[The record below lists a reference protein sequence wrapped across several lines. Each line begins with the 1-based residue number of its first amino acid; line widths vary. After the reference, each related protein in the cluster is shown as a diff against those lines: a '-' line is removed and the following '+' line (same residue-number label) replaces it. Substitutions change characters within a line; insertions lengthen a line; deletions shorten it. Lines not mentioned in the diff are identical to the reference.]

1 MQIKKITMKKISI
14 AVLALVFA
22 NGVFSQE
29 VETKSF
35 RFGLKA
41 APSVNWMKPDNTKL
55 FANGGSTVGFNWG
68 LVTEFALSDLFS
80 VSTGLELNYE
90 SGKINFTEPA
100 YYGITPS
107 YEFLETKK
115 NESTG
120 EYYADGFQPTSD
132 AVVELKKRKYA
143 STYVTLPLA
152 IKMKTKEI
160 GYMTYFGEFGV
171 NLAFRTKT
179 KVTDEGPITTAN
191 STQFDLTD
199 LNYDK
204 DMQPIRT
211 QLQVGFGTEYK
222 IAGSTSVFG
231 ALHYNLGFTNS
242 VKKDSKYLVDKN
254 SQVVNQNFSAHGIRL
269 TIGVLF

>member
-1 MQIKKITMKKISI
+1 MKKISI
-14 AVLALVFA
+14 SILALIFA

-35 RFGLKA
+35 RFGLKV
-41 APSVNWMKPDNTKL
+41 APSVNWMKPDNAKL
-55 FANGGSTVGFNWG
+55 FANGGSSVGFNWG

-90 SGKINFTEPA
+90 SGKINFTESA
-100 YYGITPS
+100 FYGITPS
-107 YEFLETKK
+107 YDFLETKK
-115 NESTG
+115 NESSG
-120 EYYADGFQPTSD
+120 EYYSDGFQLAND
-132 AVVELKKRKYA
+132 ASVELKKRKYA
-143 STYVTLPLA
+143 NTYVTLPVA

-160 GYMTYFGEFGV
+160 GYMTYFGEFGL

-179 KVTDEGPITTAN
+179 KVTDEGTISTLN
-191 STQFDLTD
+191 STQFDLSD
-199 LNYDK
+199 MNYDK

-222 IAGSTSVFG
+222 IAGSTAIFG
-231 ALHYNLGFTNS
+231 AVHYNLGFTNS
-242 VKKDSKYLVDKN
+242 VKKESKYLLDKN
-254 SQVVNQNFSAHGIRL
+254 NQVLNQNFSAHGIRL